1 MLNNEDIKFFDRQD
15 IKDAIAL
22 EKLDYVYEEYSSAHR
37 LTEILKGLGIDALD
51 YLTILPEEIFSNQHI
66 TKLELPDNIVS
77 ISPLACYNTSITEL
91 KIPKYCTYIGHD
103 AFSDNEDLVTV
114 DLGDS
119 LVELGDGAFSYCAS
133 LVEVT
138 IPSTIKKVGYG
149 IFYSCTVHTFNY
161 KGTIEQCKQSC
172 LYLDIKWR
180 SYSTIKKIICTDG
193 ELELE

>member
-15 IKDAIAL
+15 IKAAIAI
-22 EKLDYVYEEYSSAHR
+22 EKLDYVYNEYSSAHR

-51 YLTILPEEIFSNQHI
+51 YLTILPEDIFSNQHI
-66 TKLELPDNIVS
+66 TKLELPNNIVS

-91 KIPKYCTYIGHD
+91 KIPKHCTYIGHD

-119 LVELGDGAFSYCAS
+119 LVELGDGAFSYCTS

-138 IPSTIKKVGYG
+138 IPNTIKKVGYG
-149 IFYSCTVHTFNY
+149 IFYLCTLHTFRY
-161 KGTIEQCKQSC
+161 KGTVEQYKQSC
-172 LYLDIKWR
+172 LYLDSNWR
-180 SYSTIKKIICTDG
+180 SYSTIKRIICTDG